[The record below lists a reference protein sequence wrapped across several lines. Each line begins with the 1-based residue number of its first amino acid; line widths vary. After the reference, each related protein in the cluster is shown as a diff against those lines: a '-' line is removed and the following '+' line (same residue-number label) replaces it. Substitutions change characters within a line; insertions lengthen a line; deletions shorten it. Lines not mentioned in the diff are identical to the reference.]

1 MNSRSLRWL
10 AALAAA
16 IVCLGLGGCGYN
28 NLQRQDENV
37 KAAWSEVVNQYQRRA
52 DLVPNLVNTVK
63 GFAQQEQQ
71 VLIGVTEARAKVGSI
86 QVSADVL
93 NNPEAFAKFQAAQN
107 QLTQS
112 LKSLLAVS
120 ERYPDLKS
128 NENFRDLQVQLEGT
142 ENRITVARNRYIDAV
157 RQYNI
162 NVRSFPTNLTAK
174 MFDFQV
180 KPNFTVADESA
191 IAAAP
196 TVDFGG
202 ARPTGGPVS
211 GPAAAPATPAPAGTP
226 PPRGVRRSSLHRP
239 PDEPQPRV
247 AGQSGLEPAGAA
259 GGIAVPRAVAATDSE
274 ARGACHRSDRDADGC
289 PAVHARREAAGSG
302 GTQGIAAR
310 GSHGAHDPTGGDRAV
325 RDPRARPMESG
336 PQGHR

>member
-1 MNSRSLRWL
+1 MRACWL
-10 AALAAA
+10 YRPVAVVAAGLIA
-16 IVCLGLGGCGYN
+16 LSLGGCGYN

-37 KAAWSEVVNQYQRRA
+37 KATWSEVVNQYQRRA

-93 NNPEAFAKFQAAQN
+93 NNPEAFARYQAAQN

-128 NENFRDLQVQLEGT
+128 NENFRDLQAQLEGT

-157 RQYNI
+157 REYNI

-180 KPNFTVADESA
+180 KPNFAVADEQA
-191 IAAAP
+191 IATPP
-196 TVDFGG
+196 TVDFGTAKPPASPPAG
-202 ARPTGGPVS
+202 GSTGG
-211 GPAAAPATPAPAGTP
+211 ATVPFPPGIQSA
-226 PPRGVRRSSLHRP
+226 PPRAPVEPGP
-239 PDEPQPRV
+239 P
-247 AGQSGLEPAGAA
+247 AK
-259 GGIAVPRAVAATDSE
+259 
-274 ARGACHRSDRDADGC
+274 
-289 PAVHARREAAGSG
+289 
-302 GTQGIAAR
+302 
-310 GSHGAHDPTGGDRAV
+310 
-325 RDPRARPMESG
+325 
-336 PQGHR
+336 